1 MGFPRMGY
9 NGSTVLRS
17 NPLPFVGLSFDE
29 RWAISQYVIDRGLE
43 DGRSVLICGSVSNI
57 LY

>member
-1 MGFPRMGY
+1 MGRLYFGV
-9 NGSTVLRS
+9 TLC
-17 NPLPFVGLSFDE
+17 PLPFVGLSFDE
-29 RWAISQYVIDRGLE
+29 RWAISQYVIDSGLE